1 MSESKPVTPYSMI
14 RTLIFLFLFIFCPV
28 VAQQVNTDSVLTVLS
43 QTKNKE
49 KRVELLMF
57 LSMEYEAT
65 DLDKAFDY
73 AQKATCEALK
83 YNNDTLLS
91 ETYNNLANVYEYR
104 GLTDSS
110 LVFHQKALNIRLK
123 HKNPIKIGDS
133 YNNIG
138 IAYDKSGDFPKAL
151 ENYFKAL
158 RNYEEKNDIEKQA
171 MALSNIGIVYKSQ
184 KEYEK
189 ALEYYEKANKIYHD
203 LDYDFGIAVCEGNL
217 GAILL
222 ALTDYQKAISYS
234 EKAIENY
241 KKLGY
246 DRFSVYSLNNIAV
259 AYDSLK
265 DYKKA
270 EELYRESVELHKKYD
285 NTYEIGSVLCQHAL
299 CLLKQGKFQESIRLS
314 KEALLYIQKSGALPL
329 QVEVQKNLAQAYA
342 KIGDFSKAY
351 EYSQAYA
358 IGKDS
363 LFEQQKTKA
372 VFELE
377 KQYETEKKENEILQ
391 QRATIAENN
400 LKIEQKN
407 FQIILVFSLLLTSIL
422 LGYLFFYRQRQKN
435 IRLKKE
441 NLLKDALAKIK
452 TQKELQN
459 QRAKISRD
467 LHDNIGSQLTFITS
481 SLENVKYYFK
491 EVNQEVNQK
500 IDHINT
506 FTKQTILELRD
517 TIWAMNKGEISFED
531 LKSRITNFISNAT
544 KCTDNIAFDFYTDD
558 VLNEEHSF
566 SSLEGINLYRVV
578 QEAVNNAIKHS
589 EADKIQVSISP
600 SNKDDFKFKI
610 TVSDNGKGMPDAEN
624 GLGNGLQNMK
634 NRISEIGGTLE
645 FHSIKEEGTSIIF
658 YI

>member
-1 MSESKPVTPYSMI
+1 MT
-14 RTLIFLFLFIFCPV
+14 RTLIFLFSFIFFSSV
-28 VAQQVNTDSVLTVLS
+28 IAQQVNTDSVLTVLS

-73 AQKATCEALK
+73 AQKATREALK

-110 LVFHQKALNIRLK
+110 LVFHQKALDIRLK
-123 HKNPIKIGDS
+123 HNNPIKIGDS

-138 IAYDKSGDFPKAL
+138 IAYDKLGDFPKAL

-158 RNYEEKNDIEKQA
+158 RNYEAKNDIEKQA
-171 MALSNIGIVYKSQ
+171 MVLSNIGIVYKAQ

-189 ALEYYEKANKIYHD
+189 AIEYYKKANKIYQD
-203 LDYDFGIAVCEGNL
+203 LDYDFGMAVCQGNL
-217 GAILL
+217 GAIFL
-222 ALTDYQKAISYS
+222 AIGDYQGAIDYS
-234 EKAIENY
+234 ERAIGKY
-241 KKLGY
+241 KKVGY
-246 DRFSVYSLNNIAV
+246 ERFVVYSLNNIAV

-265 DYKKA
+265 NYEKA
-270 EELYRESVELHKKYD
+270 EKLYRESVELYKKYH
-285 NTYEIGSVLCQHAL
+285 NTYEIGNVLSQYGL
-299 CLLKQGKFQESIRLS
+299 CLLKQGKLQESIRLS
-314 KEALLYIQKSGALPL
+314 TEALPYIQKSGALPL
-329 QVEVQKNLAQAYA
+329 LVEVQKNLAQAYA
-342 KIGDFSKAY
+342 KMGDFSKAY

-377 KQYETEKKENEILQ
+377 KQYETEKKENEILK

-400 LKIEQKN
+400 LHIEQKN
-407 FQIILVFSLLLTSIL
+407 FQIILVLSLLITSVM
-422 LGYLFFYRQRQKN
+422 LGYLFFYRVKQKAA
-435 IRLKKE
+435 RLEKE
-441 NLLKDALAKIK
+441 NQLKDALAKIE
-452 TQKELQN
+452 TQKELQR
-459 QRAKISRD
+459 QRATISRD

-491 EVNQEVNQK
+491 EANPDVNRK

-531 LKSRITNFISNAT
+531 LKSRISNFISNAT
-544 KCTDNIAFDFYTDD
+544 KFTDSITFDFSIDKK
-558 VLNEEHSF
+558 VNQQHSF

-578 QEAVNNAIKHS
+578 QEAVNNAIKHA
-589 EADKIQVSISP
+589 EADKIEVNINP
-600 SNKDDFKFKI
+600 SDKKEYRFRI
-610 TVSDNGKGMPDAEN
+610 AIQDNGKGMQKPDN
-624 GLGNGLQNMK
+624 SLGNGLQNMK

-645 FHSIKEEGTSIIF
+645 FHSKKEEGTSVIF

>member
-1 MSESKPVTPYSMI
+1 MI
-14 RTLIFLFLFIFCPV
+14 RTLIFLFSFIFFCPV
-28 VAQQVNTDSVLTVLS
+28 VAQQVNTDSLLTLLS

-57 LSMEYEAT
+57 LSMEYEASN
-65 DLDKAFDY
+65 LDKAFDY
-73 AQKATCEALK
+73 AQKATREALK

-91 ETYNNLANVYEYR
+91 EAYNNLANVYEYR

-110 LVFHQKALNIRLK
+110 LVFHQKSLDIRIK

-158 RNYEEKNDIEKQA
+158 RNYESKNDIEKQA
-171 MALSNIGIVYKSQ
+171 MALSNIGIVYKAQ

-189 ALEYYEKANKIYHD
+189 ALEYYEKANKIYHE

-217 GAILL
+217 GAIFL
-222 ALTDYQKAISYS
+222 ALTDYQQAISYS

-241 KKLGY
+241 KKIGY
-246 DRFSVYSLNNIAV
+246 DRFVVYSLNNIAV

-265 DYKKA
+265 NYKKA

-285 NTYEIGSVLCQHAL
+285 NIYEIGNVLCQHAL
-299 CLLKQGKFQESIRLS
+299 CLLKQGKFQESITIS
-314 KEALLYIQKSGALPL
+314 KEALPYIQKSGALPL

-342 KIGDFSKAY
+342 KMGEFSKAY

-400 LKIEQKN
+400 LDIEHKN
-407 FQIILVFSLLLTSIL
+407 FQIILVFSLFLTSIL
-422 LGYLFFYRQRQKN
+422 LGYLFFYRQRQRN

-441 NLLKDALAKIK
+441 NLLKDALAKIE
-452 TQKELQN
+452 TQKELQI
-459 QRAKISRD
+459 QRSKISRD

-491 EVNQEVNQK
+491 DVNHDVNRK

-544 KCTDNIAFDFYTDD
+544 QSTDSITFEFHTDD
-558 VLNEEHSF
+558 LLNEEHSF
-566 SSLEGINLYRVV
+566 SSLEGINIYRVV

-589 EADKIQVSISP
+589 EADKIQVSINP
-600 SNKDDFKFKI
+600 SDKEEFRFKI
-610 TVSDNGKGMPDAEN
+610 SVSDNGKGMQFSEN
-624 GLGNGLQNMK
+624 ELGNGLQNMK
-634 NRISEIGGTLE
+634 NRISEIGGILE
-645 FHSIKEEGTSIIF
+645 FQSQKGEGTSLIF

>member
-1 MSESKPVTPYSMI
+1 MI
-14 RTLIFLFLFIFCPV
+14 RTKVIFLFSFIFCCPV
-28 VAQQVNTDSVLTVLS
+28 VAQQVNTDSLLTVLS
-43 QTKNKE
+43 QTKDKE
-49 KRVELLMF
+49 KRVKLLLF
-57 LSMEYEAT
+57 LSMEYEAKN
-65 DLDKAFDY
+65 LDKAFDY
-73 AQKATCEALK
+73 AQKATREALK

-158 RNYEEKNDIEKQA
+158 RNYESKNDIEKQA
-171 MALSNIGIVYKSQ
+171 MALSNIGIVYKAQ

-189 ALEYYEKANKIYHD
+189 ALEYYQKANKIYHE

-217 GAILL
+217 GAIYL
-222 ALTDYQKAISYS
+222 ALNKYQQAITFS

-241 KKLGY
+241 NKMGY
-246 DRFSVYSLNNIAV
+246 NRFAAYSLNNIAV

-265 DYKKA
+265 EYEKA
-270 EELYRESVELHKKYD
+270 EKLYQESVELHKKYD
-285 NTYEIGSVLCQHAL
+285 NIYEIGNVLCQHAL
-299 CLLKQGKFQESIRLS
+299 CLLKQGKFQQSITIS
-314 KEALLYIQKSGALPL
+314 KEALPYIQKSGALPL
-329 QVEVQKNLAQAYA
+329 QVEAQKNLAQAYA
-342 KIGDFSKAY
+342 KMGEFSKAY

-400 LKIEQKN
+400 LDIEHKN
-407 FQIILVFSLLLTSIL
+407 FQIILVFSLFLTSIL

-441 NLLKDALAKIK
+441 NLLKDALAKIE
-452 TQKELQN
+452 TQKELQH

-481 SLENVKYYFK
+481 SLENIKYYFK
-491 EVNQEVNQK
+491 GANQDVNRK

-531 LKSRITNFISNAT
+531 LKSRITSFISNAT
-544 KCTDNIAFDFYTDD
+544 KSADNISFEFHTDD
-558 VLNEEHSF
+558 LLNKQHSF
-566 SSLEGINLYRVV
+566 SSLEGINIYRVV
-578 QEAVNNAIKHS
+578 QEAVNNAIKHAQ
-589 EADKIQVSISP
+589 ADKIKVSIHP
-600 SNKDDFKFKI
+600 SDKKEYSFKI
-610 TVSDNGKGMPDAEN
+610 SVSDNGTGIQHLEN
-624 GLGNGLQNMK
+624 NLGNGLQNMK
-634 NRISEIGGTLE
+634 NRILEIGGIME
-645 FHSIKEEGTSIIF
+645 VCSEKSQGTTIVS